1 MSKRTRDITDIEPEY
16 IKTIILAVGNH
27 GREEI
32 ESFEEIDPDRYK
44 NILQDLQ
51 IIITNVHSEDM
62 VPKVIN
68 FKRAIEIVLGTER
81 GKKITEKKEKL
92 EQLALEIKSQI
103 EYADGNM
110 VNTDSDDSDSEDYP
124 VAVRTRA
131 RQRKMGGKYIRKKS
145 SKKKKYTKKLKKH
158 KKKTIKKRK
167 SKKIK
172 SRKRR

>member
-1 MSKRTRDITDIEPEY
+1 MNKRTRDITDIEPEY

-27 GREEI
+27 GRKEI

-92 EQLALEIKSQI
+92 EQLALEIKSFLKQI

-110 VNTDSDDSDSEDYP
+110 VNTDSDDSDSDDSDSEDYP
-124 VAVRTRA
+124 VAVRTRT

-145 SKKKKYTKKLKKH
+145 SKKKKYTKKT
-158 KKKTIKKRK
+158 KKT
-167 SKKIK
+167 
-172 SRKRR
+172 